1 MYWRKEMIDANGTL
15 FQVSRRFKIEDFQKV
30 IDTFTAEQV
39 CKAYFCDKVLRGND
53 GFFYLV
59 NEVKEIQWEVI

>member
-1 MYWRKEMIDANGTL
+1 MYWRKEMIEVNNTL
-15 FQVSRRFKIEDFQKV
+15 FQVTRRFRIEYFQQV

-59 NEVKEIQWEVI
+59 NEVKDAEIV

>member
-1 MYWRKEMIDANGTL
+1 MYWRKEMVDVNGTL

-30 IDTFTAEQV
+30 IDTFTAEKV
-39 CKAYFCDKVLRGND
+39 CKAYVCDKILKGGD

-59 NEVKEIQWEVI
+59 NEVKEAEIV